1 MGLSPSFA
9 QLGIAPQH
17 ENGEAIVVNKC
28 GVPVYYV
35 SMGDSGSFR
44 TLSPDGV
51 YREQFRLRYLG
62 ADYPGEDKYGGI
74 SIMLSP
80 NQTITAAVDKQ
91 QAFFQSTITQFEYT
105 YHPLKPPGLWYDISN
120 VNGYVY
126 NTDNGWNGIR
136 PWPFQ
141 EDGLIAEGT
150 SEECATVVCPGG
162 NPDGNSTCI
171 QAYFEE
177 GRAASFGKLLDRYE
191 NRSFIPADGL
201 VFLYASKRCSSSFD
215 HGLCLLVLE
224 RSASLE
230 SCTRKQA
237 QMK

>member
-1 MGLSPSFA
+1 MRKTELAAFLFMGLTPSFA

-35 SMGDSGSFR
+35 SMGDSGSFK
-44 TLSPDGV
+44 TLSPGGV

-62 ADYPGEDKYGGI
+62 ADYPGEDKYGSI

-91 QAFFQSTITQFEYT
+91 QAFFQITITQFEYT

-141 EDGLIAEGT
+141 EDGLIVEGT

-162 NPDGNSTCI
+162 NPNGNSTCI
-171 QAYFEE
+171 QAYTHSKDDW
-177 GRAASFGKLLDRYE
+177 ASHSCRNSNSIVLTLCTEVSALNDVIDIEF
-191 NRSFIPADGL
+191 PTDGGQEL
-201 VFLYASKRCSSSFD
+201 HRCSS
-215 HGLCLLVLE
+215 
-224 RSASLE
+224 
-230 SCTRKQA
+230 
-237 QMK
+237 